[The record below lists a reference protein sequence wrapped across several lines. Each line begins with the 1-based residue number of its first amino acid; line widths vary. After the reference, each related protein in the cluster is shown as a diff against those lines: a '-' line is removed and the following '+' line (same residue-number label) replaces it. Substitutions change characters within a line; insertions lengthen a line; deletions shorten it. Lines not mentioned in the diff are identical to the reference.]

1 MITGGPLIGVPIV
14 ALDSPFPP
22 SLFRPASCSRSGNTL
37 GLANNNGQSI
47 SFRNPDFRVPHA
59 DQWMA
64 GGNLELPGNI
74 GLDVAYVGSK
84 VSSLPI
90 TRNQNVVPRTEQEK
104 GIARL
109 GGSPAY

>member
-1 MITGGPLIGVPIV
+1 
-14 ALDSPFPP
+14 
-22 SLFRPASCSRSGNTL
+22 
-37 GLANNNGQSI
+37 
-47 SFRNPDFRVPHA
+47 
-59 DQWMA
+59 MA

-104 GIARL
+104 GIRATRRVAGMSATFADPSQGCSRARR
-109 GGSPAY
+109 